1 MAEQYS
7 ASLREYLKKKA
18 AATAQAAPLIENGLN
33 SLVAPDRVNSSG
45 DAYQHGSGALGLS
58 ENVPKFSPV
67 PSITQCDEHQLEQ
80 TGRYRS
86 TVSKANLSDVRDPDP
101 SMISEEDSSA
111 VTVSRLLGLDRVD
124 WKGRLFCLPVV
135 QPQCPSNVLNM
146 FYDDKINYAAHR
158 YLKEAKKQGLI
169 QP

>member
-1 MAEQYS
+1 M
-7 ASLREYLKKKA
+7 
-18 AATAQAAPLIENGLN
+18 NG
-33 SLVAPDRVNSSG
+33 SG
-45 DAYQHGSGALGLS
+45 DAYQHGLGALGLS
-58 ENVPKFSPV
+58 ENVSKFSPV
-67 PSITQCDEHQLEQ
+67 SSITQCDEHQLEQ

-135 QPQCPSNVLNM
+135 QPQCPSNVVSLVPSFVIGDILSCLQSSICFTM
-146 FYDDKINYAAHR
+146 TRSTMPLIDTSR
-158 YLKEAKKQGLI
+158 KQRNKDSFNLRHI
-169 QP
+169 QAR